1 MFVRHVG
8 VPTLFSC
15 KKFILFR
22 EICIAADHMS
32 KNDLYQKGL
41 SIDTVIFIFTPSVRL
56 FIQLRNSC
64 F

>member
-22 EICIAADHMS
+22 EICMATDHMS
-32 KNDLYQKGL
+32 KNDLYQKEL
-41 SIDTVIFIFTPSVRL
+41 SIHTVIFIFPPTVRF